1 MDRKIENERQII
13 RIKNLRNIAN
23 LSQRSMAEKYGI
35 PLRTWEDW
43 ESGRRRMPD
52 YLLRLLCY
60 KVNMDFIF
68 HTGARHD
75 DSCGISVVSDCDGNK
90 IVMINDILFKG
101 RKNVDWD
108 VIEQYLK
115 KYIGLCVPVIDTD
128 DLIYISKD
136 FPDEFAHSKDT
147 KILKGANL
155 YAKANSSVAIRDMVS
170 IANNKTYTENYDS
183 KHKDNAK
190 YGWYRYDTRF
200 ALPKYNSD
208 NEISGYNVFKA
219 RLIVR
224 HVEDGKMYL
233 YDVLRTKKE
242 TSKPLEQ

>member
-75 DSCGISVVSDCDGNK
+75 DPCGISVVSD
-90 IVMINDILFKG
+90 
-101 RKNVDWD
+101 
-108 VIEQYLK
+108 
-115 KYIGLCVPVIDTD
+115 
-128 DLIYISKD
+128 
-136 FPDEFAHSKDT
+136 
-147 KILKGANL
+147 
-155 YAKANSSVAIRDMVS
+155 
-170 IANNKTYTENYDS
+170 
-183 KHKDNAK
+183 
-190 YGWYRYDTRF
+190 
-200 ALPKYNSD
+200 
-208 NEISGYNVFKA
+208 
-219 RLIVR
+219 
-224 HVEDGKMYL
+224 
-233 YDVLRTKKE
+233 
-242 TSKPLEQ
+242 